1 MSKLA
6 HLSVLQKVW
15 FASITALVLLLA
27 INAMQSYQAITELK
41 DQEISS
47 GTTKAKL
54 RSAKE
59 VFSSVQ
65 DAELHLLAYLISHKQ
80 HHLDLYFKS
89 LERLDEHV
97 SELKQLSYQL
107 PQQTLDIQTLEQAIL
122 TRLDEMREDIN
133 PGNKKLNLERVL
145 NSKVFTSQDSLSAI
159 RSLLQEI
166 ESSEYA
172 LLDQQSLEA
181 MSSRERLMATTTLAT
196 VLSLILV
203 VLIAVLLYR
212 AISKQQLEALHLEA
226 LVEQRTREIQ
236 VYSDELKRSNRELQ
250 DFAFV
255 ASHDLQEPL
264 RKIRTFGDRL
274 SSRYADKLGEGGI
287 DYIARMQNAAQR
299 MSTLIE
305 NLLAFSRVT
314 TRAKE
319 FESVDLNLLLAD
331 IMDDLQIAIEE
342 KSAQIHHPDQLPTIQ
357 ADASQ
362 IKQLLQNLISNALKF
377 VAEGTSPVIQ
387 LSCNETESQI
397 EIRIQDNGIGFEEQY
412 TDRIFTPF
420 QRLHGKDEYAGTGIG
435 LAICRRIV
443 ERHGGTLTAIS
454 QPNEGA
460 TFIIEL
466 PKVPPKLTDIN
477 EELTHE

>member
-6 HLSVLQKVW
+6 HLSVLHKVW

-319 FESVDLNLLLAD
+319 FESVDLNLL
-331 IMDDLQIAIEE
+331 
-342 KSAQIHHPDQLPTIQ
+342 
-357 ADASQ
+357 
-362 IKQLLQNLISNALKF
+362 
-377 VAEGTSPVIQ
+377 
-387 LSCNETESQI
+387 
-397 EIRIQDNGIGFEEQY
+397 
-412 TDRIFTPF
+412 
-420 QRLHGKDEYAGTGIG
+420 
-435 LAICRRIV
+435 
-443 ERHGGTLTAIS
+443 
-454 QPNEGA
+454 
-460 TFIIEL
+460 
-466 PKVPPKLTDIN
+466 
-477 EELTHE
+477 

>member
-6 HLSVLQKVW
+6 HLSVLHKVW

-80 HHLDLYFKS
+80 HHLDLYLKS

>member
-342 KSAQIHHPDQLPTIQ
+342 KSARIHHPDQLPTIQ

>member
-342 KSAQIHHPDQLPTIQ
+342 KSARIHHPDQLPTIQ

-443 ERHGGTLTAIS
+443 ERHGGTLTAVS